1 MNFSTFVIKSKLAI
15 DQSGSLNQSPKQKVQ
30 SLNERTSNLKRKF
43 SFVFSLFFSFIPIL
57 FLSLSSHSLSTHFSL
72 FPYICSSFSILR
84 WHLIQVS
91 KIPTYIHTCKH
102 LLGVNWY
109 WLYHS
114 SSFKRFWLI
123 DANVQSY
130 IFIDQSLYNF
140 ELIHQVIDLLIS
152 PCLWSIFEN
161 RFVFDV

>member
-1 MNFSTFVIKSKLAI
+1 MKGQV
-15 DQSGSLNQSPKQKVQ
+15 
-30 SLNERTSNLKRKF
+30 NLKTKW
-43 SFVFSLFFSFIPIL
+43 SFVFSLFLLSYQYFFPLYLSYS
-57 FLSLSSHSLSTHFSL
+57 FLSSFLYFPL
-72 FPYICSSFSILR
+72 FSSFSILR

-109 WLYHS
+109 WPHHS
-114 SSFKRFWLI
+114 SSFKRFRLI

-130 IFIDQSLYNF
+130 IFIDQSLYNY
-140 ELIHQVIDLLIS
+140 ELIHQVMDLLIS
-152 PCLWSIFEN
+152 PCLWLIFEN